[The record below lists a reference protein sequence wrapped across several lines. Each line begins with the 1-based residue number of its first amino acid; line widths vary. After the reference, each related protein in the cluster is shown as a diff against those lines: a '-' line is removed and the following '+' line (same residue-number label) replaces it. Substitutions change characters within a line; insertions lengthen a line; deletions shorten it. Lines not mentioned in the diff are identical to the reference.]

1 MPAFKNTRI
10 RDVAFSI
17 DKKLNVVDANR
28 NFAGLF
34 DVTDVKISIEPFMD
48 STDAKNLKNF
58 LLSFPL
64 NLQEDLK

>member
-48 STDAKNLKNF
+48 STDAKK
-58 LLSFPL
+58 
-64 NLQEDLK
+64 